1 MSRVSQAFNDA
12 SDPKDVQRP
21 PYKAILIGGPN
32 DGETF
37 GMFDA
42 RGTIFAVDRY
52 SLATPYPDTKPAE
65 FGRKPRIS
73 SYTLKNIAESTIQSS
88 VVRTYFFN
96 RVVQDPYDE

>member
-1 MSRVSQAFNDA
+1 MTTGTGN
-12 SDPKDVQRP
+12 PKDVQRP

-37 GMFDA
+37 GMFDT
-42 RGTIFAVDRY
+42 RGTIFAVEP
-52 SLATPYPDTKPAE
+52 SSHMHPAIKPPE

-73 SYTLKNIAESTIQSS
+73 SYTLKNIAESTMQSS